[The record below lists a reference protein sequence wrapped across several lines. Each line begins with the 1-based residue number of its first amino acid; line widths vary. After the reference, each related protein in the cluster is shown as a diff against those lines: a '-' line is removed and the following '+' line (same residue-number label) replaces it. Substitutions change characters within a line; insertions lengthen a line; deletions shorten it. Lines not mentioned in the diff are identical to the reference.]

1 MKRNFLS
8 LDEEERKEALEAI
21 TFEELSISFVFDE
34 DNNNTSNTIEN
45 VEWKK

>member
-21 TFEELSISFVFDE
+21 SKKRILFILQAIII
-34 DNNNTSNTIEN
+34 NNSRENSNEMLN
-45 VEWKK
+45 M